1 MSLLQQK
8 IKTLLPAYFG
18 LVMSTGILS
27 IAAFLNE
34 MILLAKSLFYTNL
47 FFALVLISLFVYRII
62 VFPKYVKEDFRS
74 YQKGPGF
81 FTLVAALGIIGN
93 QFVLLPNGMAVAEI
107 VLFLALTAWVFII
120 YGFFFY
126 ITVTKNKLSLQNGIN
141 GSWLLI
147 IVAIQALSTLIS
159 LVSEDFGEH
168 AYLLLFLALCLFLLG
183 CLFYL
188 YIMSLIIYRFSFF
201 ALNATE
207 LGAPYWI
214 SMGATAISTLA
225 GSLLIMHT
233 GDFNFINDILP
244 FLKGFTLFFWAAGTW
259 WIPLLLLLGFW
270 RHVVQREPVPTSPKG
285 YDPTYWA
292 MVFPLGMYTVCTF
305 RLSEALEIEFL
316 KAIPEIF
323 IYVALFAWVAVI
335 IGLVRHWA
343 QLFRKKSNRIEN

>member
-1 MSLLQQK
+1 METILRYK

-34 MILLAKSLFYTNL
+34 MLLLADILFYLNIL
-47 FFALVLISLFVYRII
+47 FAVVLTSMFIYRVIVY
-62 VFPKYVKEDFRS
+62 PKYIREDFRS

-81 FTLVAALGIIGN
+81 FTIVAALCIIGN
-93 QFVLLPNGMAVAEI
+93 QFVLLPNGTAVAEI
-107 VLFLALTAWVFII
+107 MLMLAMAAWIVII

-147 IVAIQALSTLIS
+147 IVGIQALSTLIS
-159 LVSEDFGEH
+159 LVSVDFGEQ
-168 AYLLLFLALCLFLLG
+168 AYLFLFLALCLFLLG
-183 CLFYL
+183 CIFYL

-201 ALNATE
+201 DLNATE

-214 SMGATAISTLA
+214 NMGATAISTLA
-225 GSLLIMHT
+225 GSLLILHT
-233 GDFNFINDILP
+233 KNFNFIVDILP

-270 RHVVQREPVPTSPKG
+270 RHVIKREPVPTSPKG

-305 RLSEALEIEFL
+305 RLSEALKIDFL
-316 KAIPEIF
+316 KGIPEFF
-323 IYVALFAWVAVI
+323 IYVALFAWIAVI
-335 IGLVRHWA
+335 IGFIRHW
-343 QLFRKKSNRIEN
+343 LMVFRNKSAKV